1 MKKIIKRTE
10 PRRLLEY
17 RQTANATY
25 EDYRPKDPLKKALL
39 TEQGYICCYCM
50 KRISEEN
57 MEIEH
62 FRPQSVDKYPEL
74 QLNYHNLLGS
84 CQGNRGKPQQIQHC
98 NARKGDKET
107 TLNPADPQKNCED
120 FIKYG
125 SSGKIYSEDTTI
137 NHELDKILNLNNQT
151 LKTNRKKVL
160 ETIIDELNKMF
171 PGKTW
176 SKEFLRKKLN
186 EWQNKNKKGQYNE
199 YCQFVIY
206 YLSKRL

>member
-1 MKKIIKRTE
+1 
-10 PRRLLEY
+10 
-17 RQTANATY
+17 
-25 EDYRPKDPLKKALL
+25 DPLKKALL

-74 QLNYHNLLGS
+74 QLDYHNLLGS
-84 CQGNRGKPQQIQHC
+84 CQGNRGKPKQIQHC
-98 NARKGDKET
+98 NARKGNKEI
-107 TLNPADPQKNCED
+107 TLNPADPQKKCED

-125 SSGKIYSEDTTI
+125 SSGNIYSDDLTI
-137 NHELDKILNLNNQT
+137 DHELDNILNLNNQT

-160 ETIIDELNKMF
+160 ETIINELNKMF
-171 PGKTW
+171 PEKTW

>member
-1 MKKIIKRTE
+1 MKRIIKGPE
-10 PRRLLEY
+10 PPCLLKY

-62 FRPQSVDKYPEL
+62 FTPQSVNPKL
-74 QLNYHNLLGS
+74 QLDYRNLLGS
-84 CQGNRGKPQQIQHC
+84 CQGNRGKPKQIEHC
-98 NARKGDKET
+98 NARKGDKEHCNARKRDEKT
-107 TLNPADPQKNCED
+107 TLNPADPQRNCEN

-125 SSGKIYSEDTTI
+125 SSGNIYSDDPTI
-137 NHELDKILNLNNQT
+137 DHELDNILNLNYQT
-151 LKTNRKKVL
+151 LKINRKKVL
-160 ETIIDELNKMF
+160 ETIINELNKMF

-176 SKEFLRKKLN
+176 SKE
-186 EWQNKNKKGQYNE
+186 
-199 YCQFVIY
+199 
-206 YLSKRL
+206 

>member
-1 MKKIIKRTE
+1 MKRIIKRTE
-10 PRRLLEY
+10 PSCLLKY

-39 TEQGYICCYCM
+39 EEQGYICCYCM

-62 FRPQSVDKYPEL
+62 FKPQSVDQYPEL
-74 QLNYHNLLGS
+74 QLDYRNLLGS

-98 NARKGDKET
+98 NARKGDKEIR
-107 TLNPADPQKNCED
+107 LNPADPQRNCED
-120 FIKYG
+120 SIKYG
-125 SSGKIYSEDTTI
+125 SDGKIYSDDTTI
-137 NHELDKILNLNNQT
+137 NHELDNILNLNNQI

-160 ETIIDELNKMF
+160 ETIIDELNKRF
-171 PGKTW
+171 PGKIW

>member
-1 MKKIIKRTE
+1 MKQIIKITE
-10 PRRLLEY
+10 PSCLLKY

-50 KRISEEN
+50 KRISEDN

-62 FRPQSVDKYPEL
+62 FTPQSVNPKL
-74 QLNYHNLLGS
+74 QLDYHNLLGS
-84 CQGNRGKPQQIQHC
+84 CQGNRGKPQRIQHC
-98 NARKGDKET
+98 NARKGDEKI
-107 TLNPADPQKNCED
+107 TLNPTDPQKNCEN

-125 SSGKIYSEDTTI
+125 SDGKIYADDTTI
-137 NHELDKILNLNNQT
+137 NHELDNILNLNNQT
-151 LKTNRKKVL
+151 LKTNRKKVI
-160 ETIIDELNKMF
+160 ETIIDELNKRF

-176 SKEFLRKKLN
+176 SQEFLRKKIN